1 MTQAL
6 AAGLS
11 EGAVYS
17 LIAIGLVLAYS
28 VSGTINLAH
37 GEYFVLAILVAGS
50 LAPTLGLI
58 PAMVVA
64 VLAVAA
70 LGAAIYLLI
79 LRRVAHTSPT
89 SRLLLTL
96 GIAFALAGL
105 MRLGWGPDERT
116 LAPLVESRSTQ
127 LFGAFINPQSFWMW
141 AALALSLVGI
151 ALVLRRSFVGRTVVA
166 CSENPLGARLCG
178 VSVSTISMATFAAAA
193 ALTAVGGVLY
203 GPLTFVTYESG
214 VPFVLRGLIAGAL
227 GGLRS
232 IRAAVVG
239 GLFLGLTESLTVT
252 YLSSQLKTPI
262 AFGILLGLLAVRPS
276 GFAKAGAAE

>member
-17 LIAIGLVLAYS
+17 LVAVGLVLSYS

-37 GEYFVLAILVAGS
+37 GEYVVLSILLTGS
-50 LAPTLGLI
+50 LAPSIGLL
-58 PAMVVA
+58 PAALVA
-64 VLAVAA
+64 ILAIAA
-70 LGAAIYLLI
+70 LGAATERFL
-79 LRRVAHTSPT
+79 LRRAGSSSPT

-96 GIAFALAGL
+96 GLAFALAGL

-116 LAPLVESRSTQ
+116 VDPLVSSSSVEVI
-127 LFGAFINPQSFWMW
+127 GAFINPQSFWLW
-141 AALALSLVGI
+141 GVLILAVAGI
-151 ALVLRRSFVGRTVVA
+151 TTVLRRSFAGRTVVA
-166 CSENPLGARLCG
+166 CAENPLGARLCG
-178 VSVSTISMATFAAAA
+178 VSVNTISVMTFAAAA
-193 ALTAVGGVLY
+193 ALAALAGVLY

-232 IRAAVVG
+232 IPAAVLG
-239 GLFLGLTESLTVT
+239 GLFLGLSESLSVT

-262 AFGILLGLLAVRPS
+262 AFGILLGLLALRPS
-276 GFAKAGAAE
+276 GFTRAGAAA